1 MGLSLSVLVA
11 LILLLPG
18 AAFVFAATR
27 LHNPTAPSTGLEQQ
41 LSLSLAVALIAA
53 ICGHLFMLTILQVG
67 AWAFPSWHRPNLMAV
82 IQLLGGH
89 TNPSAAGAPRA
100 LSEHP
105 FCVGIYIVVVTFV
118 MWTVG
123 KRVNKRL
130 ERKEPADWYQLLK
143 PDDVGFVVLTADFA
157 FSGETVL
164 FKGIVLEFRISKAG
178 DLERVVLGIAARKS
192 FALAGLPQPVQADS
206 ADTASEKGAED
217 SGRSLG
223 YGWIEIPGEK
233 VVLQMR
239 DAKTVNLD
247 YFWTQEVSDR
257 DSDPEPAGAE
267 EAV

>member
-18 AAFVFAATR
+18 AAFVFAVTR

-53 ICGHLFMLTILQVG
+53 ICGHLLMLAVLQAG
-67 AWAFPSWHRPNLMAV
+67 SWIFPSLHRPNLMAV

-89 TNPSAAGAPRA
+89 TNPSAASAPRA

-105 FCVGIYIVVVTFV
+105 FCVGIYIVVVTLV
-118 MWTVG
+118 MWTIG
-123 KRVNKRL
+123 KRLNKRL
-130 ERKEPADWYQLLK
+130 DRKEPADWYQLLK
-143 PDDVGFVVLTADFA
+143 PDEVDFVVLTADFT

-164 FKGIVLEFRISKAG
+164 FKGVVLEFRTSKAG

-206 ADTASEKGAED
+206 MATANEGEVED
-217 SGRSLG
+217 GDRSLG

-247 YFWTQEVSDR
+247 YFWTEAVRER
-257 DSDPEPAGAE
+257 DSAPEPAGAE